1 MQTYMV
7 ERSLKG
13 ISMTDLAAAQKRA
26 IDTAAAMNRKGT
38 SVRYLRSVFVPESGA
53 CMCLFEGD
61 SPADVEAL
69 NREAQIPFTRVV
81 PAMDLSP

>member
-13 ISMTDLAAAQKRA
+13 ISMNDLAAAQKRA
-26 IDTAAAMNRKGT
+26 IETAQKMSRDGT
-38 SVRYLRSVFVPESGA
+38 PVRYVRSVFVPESGQ
-53 CMCLFEGD
+53 CMCLFEGED
-61 SPADVEAL
+61 AKDVEAL
-69 NREAQIPFTRVV
+69 NRTAGIPFDRVV